1 MKEITY
7 VLCGC
12 GGRGSS
18 LTKNVVSKIDGVK
31 IVGVCDAGWI
41 DKAETL
47 CQNLEEQGITGV
59 KAYSDYKLMFEE
71 LKPDCVF
78 VATSWEQHAEV
89 AIYAME
95 KGIAVAMEVG
105 GAYNEKDCWD
115 LIDTYERTKTPF
127 MFMEN
132 CCYNKT
138 ELLVTNVARHGLMGE
153 LVYCHGAYGHDLRH
167 EISHGKQRRHY
178 RLRNY
183 LTRNCENYP
192 THELGPI
199 AKILNINRGNRM
211 LSLTSM
217 ASKAAGLHDYIQDKE
232 EIADLKDAE
241 FKQGDIVDTLI
252 KCENGELISLR
263 LDTTLPRF
271 YSREFTVRGT
281 RGMYTED
288 NNSLLIEGEFEES
301 WDLVKFHKENDNN
314 VDKYEKY
321 LPKIWKDVTKEILDA
336 GHGGMDYFEFV
347 AFFDALKNGDEMPID
362 VYDAAAWMCITYLS
376 EISIKNGG
384 APVEIPDFT
393 RGAYKNREPKDVIDF
408 KE

>member
-1 MKEITY
+1 MKELRY

-18 LTKNVVSKIDGVK
+18 LTKNVVTQIEGVK

-47 CQNLEEQGITGV
+47 CKDLEEKNITGV
-59 KAYSDYKLMFEE
+59 KAYSDYVKMFDE

-78 VATSWEQHAEV
+78 IATSWEQHVEV
-89 AIYAME
+89 AVCAMK
-95 KGIAVAMEVG
+95 KGIAVALEVG
-105 GAYNEKDCWD
+105 GAYNEQDCWE
-115 LIDTYERTKTPF
+115 LVKVQEETKVPF

-132 CCYNKT
+132 CCFNKT
-138 ELLVTNVARHGLMGE
+138 ELLVTNVVRNGLMGE
-153 LVYCHGAYGHDLRH
+153 VVYCHGAYGHDLRH
-167 EISHGKQRRHY
+167 EISYGKQRRHY

-183 LTRNCENYP
+183 INRNCENYP

-211 LSLTSM
+211 VSLTSM
-217 ASKAAGLHDYIQDKE
+217 ASKSAGLHDYIKDKE
-232 EIADLKDAE
+232 DLLELKDTVFA
-241 FKQGDIVDTLI
+241 QGDIVDTLI

-281 RGMYTED
+281 KGMYTED
-288 NNSLLIEGEFEES
+288 NNSLLIEGDFEES
-301 WDLVKFHKENDNN
+301 WDLEKFHKENDFNT
-314 VDKYEKY
+314 DKYSDY
-321 LPKIWKDVTKEILDA
+321 MPKIWKEVTKEILDA

-347 AFFDALKNGDEMPID
+347 AFFDALKNGTEMPID
-362 VYDAAAWMCITYLS
+362 VYDAAAWMSISYLS

-393 RGAYKNREPKDVIDF
+393 NGAYKTREAKDVIEF
-408 KE
+408 

>member
-1 MKEITY
+1 MKELKY

-18 LTKNVVSKIDGVK
+18 LTKNVVTQIEGVK

-47 CQNLEEQGITGV
+47 CKDLEEKNITGV
-59 KAYSDYKLMFEE
+59 KAYSDYVKMFDE

-78 VATSWEQHAEV
+78 IATSWEQHVEV
-89 AIYAME
+89 AVCAMK
-95 KGIAVAMEVG
+95 KGIAVALEVG
-105 GAYNEKDCWD
+105 GAYSEKDCWE
-115 LIDTYERTKTPF
+115 LVKVQEETKVPF

-132 CCYNKT
+132 CCFNKT
-138 ELLVTNVARHGLMGE
+138 ELLVTNVVRNGLMGE
-153 LVYCHGAYGHDLRH
+153 IVYCHGAYGHDLRH
-167 EISHGKQRRHY
+167 EIAYGKQRRHY

-183 LTRNCENYP
+183 ISRNCENYP

-211 LSLTSM
+211 VSLTSM
-217 ASKAAGLHDYIQDKE
+217 ASKSAGLHDYIKDKE
-232 EIADLKDAE
+232 DLLELKDTVFA
-241 FKQGDIVDTLI
+241 QGDIVDTLI

-281 RGMYTED
+281 KGMYTED
-288 NNSLLIEGEFEES
+288 NNSLLIEGDYEES
-301 WDLVKFHKENDNN
+301 WDLEKFHKENDFNT
-314 VDKYEKY
+314 DKYSDY
-321 LPKIWKDVTKEILDA
+321 MPKIWKEVTKEILDA

-347 AFFDALKNGDEMPID
+347 AFFDALKNNTEMPID

-393 RGAYKNREPKDVIDF
+393 NGAYKTREAKDVIKF
-408 KE
+408 